1 MDITSALLCD
11 FAQVRDG
18 LLFVSSGGIT
28 RMWRPELPGIMD
40 LWLAVVVEV
49 DLVEGRVPHEI
60 LVRIIDEDGGEAA
73 TLQGS
78 FQLNTDVDLNVGERL
93 LMPMPFDL
101 RGVALPRYGAY
112 DVTIYLDNQLR
123 RTLNFWC
130 YPPPT

>member
-1 MDITSALLCD
+1 LEISSALLCD

-28 RMWRPELPGIMD
+28 RMWRPELPAGMD
-40 LWLAVVVEV
+40 VWLAIVVEV
-49 DLVEGRVPHEI
+49 DAVEGRVPHEI
-60 LVRIIDEDGGEAA
+60 LVRIVDEDGGEAA
-73 TLQGS
+73 SIQGG
-78 FQLNTDVDLNVGERL
+78 FQLNAEVDLHVGERL

-101 RGVALPRYGAY
+101 RGIALQRYGAY
-112 DVTIYLDNQLR
+112 DVSIYIDNQVR